1 LSIYDCNIHYF
12 QNLGNRKL
20 QDELREKTPNMVAV
34 LLDNPKLRI
43 YWPRSALL
51 KGYDLRDISLQEE
64 EVSMVFD
71 IAC

>member
-1 LSIYDCNIHYF
+1 
-12 QNLGNRKL
+12 
-20 QDELREKTPNMVAV
+20 MVAV
-34 LLDNPKLRI
+34 LSDNPKSQI
-43 YWPRSALL
+43 YIMPRSALL